1 MPAAGG
7 KTLSLGRKIHMF
19 TANRSSWARRASAL
33 GAAGLVGAGALVAA
47 AGPASAGPAASITA
61 KYKVKGSTFLVG
73 PGATLPLGPG
83 QLTAKVNGSTGKVS
97 ATLSLPPATA
107 SFKQFGVVPVT
118 ATTQF
123 INDGPT
129 TGKVNLKTGAVSTT
143 SKITLQIV
151 SLSVA
156 GIPVPVGNSCE
167 TGSPVVV
174 KLKSQKGFSIVNGG
188 SVAGSYTIPD
198 FSNCGLATL
207 LINLTI
213 PASGNT
219 ITLKLGKGKLS

>member
-1 MPAAGG
+1 MFAAKGS
-7 KTLSLGRKIHMF
+7 SL
-19 TANRSSWARRASAL
+19 ARQASAL
-33 GAAGLVGAGALVAA
+33 SAAGAIAAGALVAS
-47 AGPASAGPAASITA
+47 AGPASAGPASSLTV
-61 KYKVKGSTFLVG
+61 KYKVTGSTFLVG
-73 PGATLPLGPG
+73 PKATLSLGPG
-83 QLTAKVNGSTGKVS
+83 HLTSKVQSTGKLT

-107 SFKQFGVVPVT
+107 SFKQAGVIPVT
-118 ATTQF
+118 ATTKF

-129 TGKVNLKTGAVSTT
+129 TGKVNFNTGAVSTT

-156 GIPVPVGNSCE
+156 GLPVPVGNSCE
-167 TGSPVVV
+167 TASPVVV
-174 KLKSQKGFSIVNGG
+174 HVKSEKGFSIVNGG
-188 SVAGSYTIPD
+188 KLGGSYTIGN

-219 ITLKLGKGKLS
+219 ITLKLGKAKIG